1 MQILIALGI
10 GFGLLAL
17 AIFALTRID
26 TVASFAMKA
35 LAIPPVMIAR
45 TFVIVALLP
54 AAFSMASAERDLA
67 SINPQEQ
74 QAPAHAQALMK
85 KMSKAAATSWI
96 YGQTDEPG
104 MRIAFKIARSIV
116 KA

>member
-1 MQILIALGI
+1 MDILIPIAMVI
-10 GFGLLAL
+10 GLIILVIYAFSNLDVIISL
-17 AIFALTRID
+17 
-26 TVASFAMKA
+26 AMKA

-45 TFVIVALLP
+45 TFVVVALLP

-67 SINPQEQ
+67 SINPQET
-74 QAPAHAQALMK
+74 QAPAQAQDLMK

-96 YGQTDEPG
+96 YGQADEQG

-116 KA
+116 SV